1 MFVQFNKLRFKN
13 ILSYGNNFTEI
24 DFSNGINLI
33 RAPNG
38 SGKSTIL
45 DALNFVLFG
54 KPFRNIKLNRLINR
68 INEKNL
74 VTEIEFN
81 IGFDKWKIVR
91 GLKPTIFEI
100 YKNDQ
105 VLDKLSSKK
114 LNQAEIDKLL
124 GINQKLFKNIVGVAV
139 TNNKPFLSMPI
150 WEKRELIENIFNIDV
165 LAEMSKEVKRRKTLE
180 QSEEKLKI
188 TESSALEKQ
197 INDNK
202 KYITDM
208 TQYIANF
215 NTNNENDKA
224 NVISRID
231 ELKNIIS
238 KNQNNIK
245 VATNKIIELQEK
257 TKVEPDT
264 NAYSKTI
271 KSLGISEN
279 EKKRIQKTLDQL
291 KDNPLCPMCG
301 SELSGEHAKKHIKE
315 LTEEIDRLTN
325 TVIPKLKT
333 EEDAYKA
340 LKKEYDANI
349 AMIRNI
355 EMRKSQE
362 ELSLK
367 NSNGEIN
374 QCNKKLEEID
384 KRQCPFNLDEYK
396 EKVKTLNEQLDELK
410 KVIKGLTHQI
420 EIDKEL
426 IDILGDDGI
435 KVYFFRKL
443 IPILNQNIN
452 SYLKKFELPIC
463 LEFDEQM
470 QETIINGR
478 SDMEYD
484 QFSGGEKT
492 RIDMSVLLSF
502 FFFFC
507 IISNWSCNLLFIDEI
522 LDGGIDKNGI
532 EQFLATLYNIVSD
545 NEKKLGIYLVS
556 HKIDDVKIEINKT
569 IEIKKKGLFSE
580 LEVK

>member
-91 GLKPTIFEI
+91 GLKPTVFEI

-139 TNNKPFLSMPI
+139 TNNKPFLSMPV

-202 KYITDM
+202 KYISDM

-231 ELKNIIS
+231 ELKNIIF
-238 KNQNNIK
+238 KNQKNIK
-245 VATNKIIELQEK
+245 VATDKIIELQEK

-271 KSLGISEN
+271 KSLGVSEN

-325 TVIPKLKT
+325 TVIPKLKS

-502 FFFFC
+502 FNISR

>member
-238 KNQNNIK
+238 KNQKNIK
-245 VATNKIIELQEK
+245 VATDKIIELQEK

-325 TVIPKLKT
+325 TVIPKLKS

-396 EKVKTLNEQLDELK
+396 EKVKILNEQLDELK
-410 KVIKGLTHQI
+410 KVITGLTHQI

-502 FFFFC
+502 FNISR

>member
-238 KNQNNIK
+238 KNQKNIK
-245 VATNKIIELQEK
+245 VATDKIIELQEK
-257 TKVEPDT
+257 TKEVPDT

-315 LTEEIDRLTN
+315 LTEEIDRLAN
-325 TVIPKLKT
+325 TVIPKLKA

-410 KVIKGLTHQI
+410 KVITGLTHQI

-502 FFFFC
+502 FNISR

>member
-91 GLKPTIFEI
+91 GLKPTVFEI

-180 QSEEKLKI
+180 QTEEKLKI

-202 KYITDM
+202 KYISDM

-231 ELKNIIS
+231 ELKNIIF
-238 KNQNNIK
+238 KNQKNIK
-245 VATNKIIELQEK
+245 VATDKIIELQEK

-271 KSLGISEN
+271 KSLGVSEN

-325 TVIPKLKT
+325 TVIPKLKS

-384 KRQCPFNLDEYK
+384 NRQCPFNLDEYK

-502 FFFFC
+502 FNISR

-580 LEVK
+580 IEVK

>member
-231 ELKNIIS
+231 ELKNVIS
-238 KNQNNIK
+238 KNQKNIK

-325 TVIPKLKT
+325 TVIPQLKA
-333 EEDAYKA
+333 EEDVYKA

-502 FFFFC
+502 FNISR

-580 LEVK
+580 IEVK

>member
-202 KYITDM
+202 KYISDM

-231 ELKNIIS
+231 ELKNIIF
-238 KNQNNIK
+238 KNQKNIK
-245 VATNKIIELQEK
+245 VATDKIIELQEK

-271 KSLGISEN
+271 KSLGVSEN

-325 TVIPKLKT
+325 TVIPKLKS

-502 FFFFC
+502 FNISR

>member
-91 GLKPTIFEI
+91 GLKPTVFEI

-224 NVISRID
+224 TVISRID

-238 KNQNNIK
+238 KNQKNIN
-245 VATNKIIELQEK
+245 VATDKIIELQEK

-325 TVIPKLKT
+325 TVIPKLKS

-410 KVIKGLTHQI
+410 KVITGLTHQI

-502 FFFFC
+502 FNISR

>member
-91 GLKPTIFEI
+91 GLKPTVFEI

-224 NVISRID
+224 TVISRID

-238 KNQNNIK
+238 KNQKNIN
-245 VATNKIIELQEK
+245 VATDKIIELQEK

-315 LTEEIDRLTN
+315 LTEEIDRRTN
-325 TVIPKLKT
+325 TVIPKLKS

-502 FFFFC
+502 FNISR

>member
-91 GLKPTIFEI
+91 GLKPTVFEI

-202 KYITDM
+202 KYISDM

-238 KNQNNIK
+238 KNQKNIK
-245 VATNKIIELQEK
+245 VATDKIIELQEK

-325 TVIPKLKT
+325 TVIPKLKS

-410 KVIKGLTHQI
+410 KVITGLTHQI

-502 FFFFC
+502 FNISR

>member
-224 NVISRID
+224 TVISRID

-238 KNQNNIK
+238 KNQKNIK
-245 VATNKIIELQEK
+245 VATDKIIELQEK

-325 TVIPKLKT
+325 TVIPKLKS

-502 FFFFC
+502 FNISR

>member
-224 NVISRID
+224 NIVARID
-231 ELKNIIS
+231 ELNKIIL
-238 KNQNNIK
+238 KNQKNIK
-245 VATNKIIELQEK
+245 VATDKIIELQEK

-325 TVIPKLKT
+325 TVIPKLKS

-355 EMRKSQE
+355 EIRKSQE

-384 KRQCPFNLDEYK
+384 KRQCPFNFDEYK

-502 FFFFC
+502 FNISR

>member
-91 GLKPTIFEI
+91 GLKPTVFEI

-238 KNQNNIK
+238 KNQKNIK
-245 VATNKIIELQEK
+245 VATDKIIELQEK

-325 TVIPKLKT
+325 TVIPKLKA

-410 KVIKGLTHQI
+410 KVITGLTHQI

-502 FFFFC
+502 FNISR

>member
-91 GLKPTIFEI
+91 GLKPTVFEI

-114 LNQAEIDKLL
+114 LNQTEIDKLL

-202 KYITDM
+202 KYISDM

-224 NVISRID
+224 TVVARID
-231 ELKNIIS
+231 ELNKIVI
-238 KNQNNIK
+238 KNQKNIK
-245 VATNKIIELQEK
+245 VATDKIIELQEK

-301 SELSGEHAKKHIKE
+301 SELSGEHTKKHIKE

-325 TVIPKLKT
+325 TVIPQLKA
-333 EEDAYKA
+333 EEDAYNA

-362 ELSLK
+362 ELSLN

-396 EKVKTLNEQLDELK
+396 EKVKSLNEQMKELK
-410 KVIKGLTHQI
+410 KVITGLTHQI

-502 FFFFC
+502 FNISR

>member
-91 GLKPTIFEI
+91 GLKPTVFEI

-202 KYITDM
+202 KYISDM

-231 ELKNIIS
+231 ELKNIIF
-238 KNQNNIK
+238 KNQKNIK
-245 VATNKIIELQEK
+245 VATDKIIELQEK

-271 KSLGISEN
+271 KSLGVSEN

-325 TVIPKLKT
+325 TVIPKLKS

-502 FFFFC
+502 FNISR

>member
-202 KYITDM
+202 KYISDM

-238 KNQNNIK
+238 KNQKNIK
-245 VATNKIIELQEK
+245 VATDKIIELQEK

-325 TVIPKLKT
+325 TVIPKLKS

-410 KVIKGLTHQI
+410 KVITGLTHQI

-502 FFFFC
+502 FNISR

-580 LEVK
+580 IEVK

>member
-202 KYITDM
+202 KYISDM

-224 NVISRID
+224 NVVARID
-231 ELKNIIS
+231 ELKKIIS
-238 KNQNNIK
+238 KNQKNIK
-245 VATNKIIELQEK
+245 VATDKIIELQEK

-325 TVIPKLKT
+325 TVIPKLKS
-333 EEDAYKA
+333 EEDAYNA

-410 KVIKGLTHQI
+410 KVITDLTHQI

-502 FFFFC
+502 FNISR

-580 LEVK
+580 IEVK

>member
-91 GLKPTIFEI
+91 GLKPTVFEI

-202 KYITDM
+202 KYISDM

-224 NVISRID
+224 NIVARID
-231 ELKNIIS
+231 ELNKIIL
-238 KNQNNIK
+238 KNQKNIK
-245 VATNKIIELQEK
+245 VATDKIIELQEK

-271 KSLGISEN
+271 KSLGVSEN

-325 TVIPKLKT
+325 TVIPKLKS

-362 ELSLK
+362 ELSLN
-367 NSNGEIN
+367 NSNCEIN

-396 EKVKTLNEQLDELK
+396 EKVKILNEQLDELK
-410 KVIKGLTHQI
+410 KVITGLTHQI

-502 FFFFC
+502 FNISR

-580 LEVK
+580 IEVK

>member
-91 GLKPTIFEI
+91 GLKPTVFEI

-139 TNNKPFLSMPI
+139 TNNKPFLSMPV

-165 LAEMSKEVKRRKTLE
+165 LAEMNKEVKRRKTLE

-202 KYITDM
+202 KYISDM

-231 ELKNIIS
+231 ELKNIIF
-238 KNQNNIK
+238 KNQKNIK
-245 VATNKIIELQEK
+245 VATDKIIELQEK

-271 KSLGISEN
+271 KSLGVSEN

-333 EEDAYKA
+333 EEDAYNA

-502 FFFFC
+502 FNISR

>member
-91 GLKPTIFEI
+91 GLKPTVFEI

-238 KNQNNIK
+238 KNQKNIK
-245 VATNKIIELQEK
+245 VATDKIIELQEK

-271 KSLGISEN
+271 KSLGVSEN

-315 LTEEIDRLTN
+315 LIEEIDRLTN
-325 TVIPKLKT
+325 TVIPKLKA

-502 FFFFC
+502 FNISR

-580 LEVK
+580 IEVK

>member
-91 GLKPTIFEI
+91 GLKPTVFEI

-202 KYITDM
+202 KYISDM

-238 KNQNNIK
+238 KNQKNIK
-245 VATNKIIELQEK
+245 VATDKIIELQEK

-325 TVIPKLKT
+325 TVIPKLKS

-410 KVIKGLTHQI
+410 KVITGLTHQI

-502 FFFFC
+502 FNISR

-580 LEVK
+580 IEVK

>member
-91 GLKPTIFEI
+91 GLKPTVFEI

-224 NVISRID
+224 NIVARID
-231 ELKNIIS
+231 ELNKIIL
-238 KNQNNIK
+238 KNQKNIK
-245 VATNKIIELQEK
+245 VATDKIIELQEK

-271 KSLGISEN
+271 KSLGVSEN

-315 LTEEIDRLTN
+315 LSEEIDRLTN
-325 TVIPKLKT
+325 TVIPKLKS

-396 EKVKTLNEQLDELK
+396 EKVKILNEQLDELK
-410 KVIKGLTHQI
+410 KVITGLTHQI

-502 FFFFC
+502 FNISR

-580 LEVK
+580 IEVK

>member
-91 GLKPTIFEI
+91 GLKPTVFEI

-202 KYITDM
+202 KYISDM

-231 ELKNIIS
+231 ELKNIIF
-238 KNQNNIK
+238 KNQKNIK
-245 VATNKIIELQEK
+245 VATDKIIELQEK

-271 KSLGISEN
+271 KSLGVSEN

-325 TVIPKLKT
+325 TVIPKLKS

-502 FFFFC
+502 FNISR

-580 LEVK
+580 IEVK

>member
-1 MFVQFNKLRFKN
+1 
-13 ILSYGNNFTEI
+13 
-24 DFSNGINLI
+24 
-33 RAPNG
+33 
-38 SGKSTIL
+38 
-45 DALNFVLFG
+45 
-54 KPFRNIKLNRLINR
+54 
-68 INEKNL
+68 
-74 VTEIEFN
+74 
-81 IGFDKWKIVR
+81 
-91 GLKPTIFEI
+91 
-100 YKNDQ
+100 
-105 VLDKLSSKK
+105 
-114 LNQAEIDKLL
+114 
-124 GINQKLFKNIVGVAV
+124 
-139 TNNKPFLSMPI
+139 
-150 WEKRELIENIFNIDV
+150 
-165 LAEMSKEVKRRKTLE
+165 
-180 QSEEKLKI
+180 
-188 TESSALEKQ
+188 
-197 INDNK
+197 
-202 KYITDM
+202 
-208 TQYIANF
+208 
-215 NTNNENDKA
+215 
-224 NVISRID
+224 
-231 ELKNIIS
+231 
-238 KNQNNIK
+238 
-245 VATNKIIELQEK
+245 
-257 TKVEPDT
+257 
-264 NAYSKTI
+264 
-271 KSLGISEN
+271 
-279 EKKRIQKTLDQL
+279 
-291 KDNPLCPMCG
+291 
-301 SELSGEHAKKHIKE
+301 
-315 LTEEIDRLTN
+315 
-325 TVIPKLKT
+325 
-333 EEDAYKA
+333 
-340 LKKEYDANI
+340 
-349 AMIRNI
+349 
-355 EMRKSQE
+355 MRKSQE
-362 ELSLK
+362 ELSLN

-396 EKVKTLNEQLDELK
+396 EKVKSLNEQMKELK
-410 KVIKGLTHQI
+410 KVITGLTHQI

-502 FFFFC
+502 FNISR

>member
-91 GLKPTIFEI
+91 GLKPIVFEI

-197 INDNK
+197 INDNN

-224 NVISRID
+224 NIVARID
-231 ELKNIIS
+231 ELNKIIL
-238 KNQNNIK
+238 KNQKNIK
-245 VATNKIIELQEK
+245 VATDKIIELQEK

-264 NAYSKTI
+264 NAYSKII
-271 KSLGISEN
+271 KSLGVSEN

-325 TVIPKLKT
+325 IVIPKLKS

-340 LKKEYDANI
+340 LKKEYDSNI

-362 ELSLK
+362 ELSLN

-396 EKVKTLNEQLDELK
+396 EKVKILNEQLDELK
-410 KVIKGLTHQI
+410 KVITGLTHQI

-502 FFFFC
+502 FNISR

>member
-38 SGKSTIL
+38 SGKSTVL

-91 GLKPTIFEI
+91 GLKPIVFEI

-197 INDNK
+197 INDNN

-224 NVISRID
+224 NIVARID
-231 ELKNIIS
+231 ELNKIIL
-238 KNQNNIK
+238 KNQKNIK
-245 VATNKIIELQEK
+245 VATDKIIELQEK

-264 NAYSKTI
+264 NAYSKII
-271 KSLGISEN
+271 KSLGVSEN

-325 TVIPKLKT
+325 TVIPKLKS

-340 LKKEYDANI
+340 LKKEYDSNI

-362 ELSLK
+362 ELSLN

-396 EKVKTLNEQLDELK
+396 EKVKILNEQLDELK
-410 KVIKGLTHQI
+410 KVITGLTHQI

-502 FFFFC
+502 FNISR

>member
-91 GLKPTIFEI
+91 GLKPTVFEI

-245 VATNKIIELQEK
+245 VATDKIIELQEK

-315 LTEEIDRLTN
+315 LIEEIDRLTN
-325 TVIPKLKT
+325 TVIPKLKS

-396 EKVKTLNEQLDELK
+396 EKVKTLNDQLDELK

-502 FFFFC
+502 FNISR

-580 LEVK
+580 IEVK